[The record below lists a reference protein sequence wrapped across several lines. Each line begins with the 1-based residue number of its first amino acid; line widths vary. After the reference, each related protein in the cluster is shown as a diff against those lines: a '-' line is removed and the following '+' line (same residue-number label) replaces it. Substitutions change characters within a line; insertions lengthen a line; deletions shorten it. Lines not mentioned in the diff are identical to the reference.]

1 MAFGFGRIGC
11 FMAHDHPGLE
21 SDFFLAVQGVCRNH
35 WTDINYACHD
45 LGLYEAI
52 WACSMIGVVYFL
64 DKKARFWVLPCD
76 DPDGLRSFPCIF
88 RQSTNR
94 RLAMLD

>member
-1 MAFGFGRIGC
+1 MVIVSSTDSRWRSDLDGLA
-11 FMAHDHPGLE
+11 ALWHTTTGLE

-35 WTDINYACHD
+35 WTDVNYACHD

-64 DKKARFWVLPCD
+64 DKKARFQDFTW
-76 DPDGLRSFPCIF
+76 R
-88 RQSTNR
+88 
-94 RLAMLD
+94 